1 MAAESRHM
9 FRIVLSVLLLAAF
22 SSPLLSAD
30 SRYFLRIGAGAG
42 IPQLKNL
49 NDELALQGRKNV
61 PASYSFG
68 ISLGRSFAENQWS
81 LEAHFCAALFDEFDY
96 TSVHDSFPARM
107 RHFSYMAVVRR
118 NFMPEG
124 TIFKPSLGA
133 GIGYGLTTLVS
144 GGGKLGAVE
153 ALVTGRIDSS
163 IRSTIDLSLEC
174 TYCAGLQSKE
184 FAQPF
189 LENVDTDVVL
199 DSAGNPLKDVYRS
212 LDIRLGF
219 TFWLKPKVM
228 E

>member
-1 MAAESRHM
+1 MAAESRQM

-96 TSVHDSFPARM
+96 TNVHDSFPARM

-189 LENVDTDVVL
+189 LENVDTDAVL

>member
-1 MAAESRHM
+1 MAAKSRHM
-9 FRIVLSVLLLAAF
+9 LCFVLSILLLAVY

-30 SRYFLRIGAGAG
+30 SRYFLRVGVGASVA
-42 IPQLKNL
+42 QLKNL
-49 NDELALQGRKNV
+49 NAELALQGNKKV
-61 PASYSFG
+61 PPGCSFG
-68 ISLGRSFAENQWS
+68 ISLGRALVENQWS
-81 LEAHFCAALFDEFDY
+81 LEAHFCAVLFNEFDY
-96 TSVHDSFPARM
+96 MSVHDSFPARM

-118 NFMPEG
+118 NFRPEG

-144 GGGKLGAVE
+144 GGGRLGSAE

-174 TYCAGLQSKE
+174 TYYAGLQSKE
-184 FAQPF
+184 FARPF
-189 LENVDTDVVL
+189 LKNVDTDVVL

-219 TFWLKPKVM
+219 TFWLKQRVA